1 MGTVAK
7 SSITLVSI
15 SDAYSLS
22 LTPNSCVI
30 KADFDGS
37 NPKLEH
43 AYTIISAYC
52 GDEKT
57 PIEIDSS
64 TIIKSNDNIECQL
77 IKVDSYRY
85 RLSIISLPVDIL
97 QGYIEIP
104 VLSHFLLYA
113 KVPCWIGF
121 KIGKTIKQL
130 LALLM

>member
-43 AYTIISAYC
+43 AYTIISAYWVC
-52 GDEKT
+52 RVRLMNLT
-57 PIEIDSS
+57 
-64 TIIKSNDNIECQL
+64 KS
-77 IKVDSYRY
+77 
-85 RLSIISLPVDIL
+85 
-97 QGYIEIP
+97 
-104 VLSHFLLYA
+104 
-113 KVPCWIGF
+113 
-121 KIGKTIKQL
+121 
-130 LALLM
+130 

>member
-52 GDEKT
+52 GDEQT

-77 IKVDSYRY
+77 ITVDNYR
-85 RLSIISLPVDIL
+85 
-97 QGYIEIP
+97 
-104 VLSHFLLYA
+104 
-113 KVPCWIGF
+113 
-121 KIGKTIKQL
+121 
-130 LALLM
+130 

>member
-64 TIIKSNDNIECQL
+64 TIVKSNDNIEYQL

-85 RLSIISLPVDIL
+85 RLSIISLPIDSFWSKCRVNWAFHIF
-97 QGYIEIP
+97 YCTRKY
-104 VLSHFLLYA
+104 YA
-113 KVPCWIGF
+113 GLDSRL
-121 KIGKTIKQL
+121 GKQ
-130 LALLM
+130 

>member
-1 MGTVAK
+1 M
-7 SSITLVSI
+7 
-15 SDAYSLS
+15 
-22 LTPNSCVI
+22 I

-64 TIIKSNDNIECQL
+64 TIVKSNDNIEYQL

-85 RLSIISLPVDIL
+85 RLSIYHSLLIYYKDIL
-97 QGYIEIP
+97 KFQF
-104 VLSHFLLYA
+104 FLE
-113 KVPCWIGF
+113 
-121 KIGKTIKQL
+121 
-130 LALLM
+130 

>member
-64 TIIKSNDNIECQL
+64 TIIKSNDNIEWLRCYTCDYY
-77 IKVDSYRY
+77 IRY
-85 RLSIISLPVDIL
+85 NVFDLHYFNP
-97 QGYIEIP
+97 QFEK
-104 VLSHFLLYA
+104 HFKY
-113 KVPCWIGF
+113 
-121 KIGKTIKQL
+121 
-130 LALLM
+130 